1 MNYKVNWMAIVACV
15 IACMGIGFLWTRFI
29 QAPWMA
35 GNGITM
41 TDDHSKMLKNGV
53 EIPMSATPMI
63 LNTVAMIVY
72 ALLINWLI
80 NKSNANNLVS
90 GATIGFIIGLISCIQ
105 VFIGN
110 LFAANSNTLSN
121 NGRWLLCPGCIYCN
135 RGNIRGLAKEINVL

>member
-1 MNYKVNWMAIVACV
+1 
-15 IACMGIGFLWTRFI
+15 
-29 QAPWMA
+29 
-35 GNGITM
+35 M

-110 LFAANSNTLSN
+110 LFAANSNTLSMVD
-121 NGRWLLCPGCIYCN
+121 GSYALVVFTVIGAILGAWQ
-135 RGNIRGLAKEINVL
+135 KK

>member
-15 IACMGIGFLWTRFI
+15 IACMGIGFLWYGALF

-80 NKSNANNLVS
+80 NKNNANNLVS

-110 LFAANSNTLSN
+110 LFAANSNTLSMV
-121 NGRWLLCPGCIYCN
+121 NGSYALVVFTVIGAILGAWQ
-135 RGNIRGLAKEINVL
+135 KK